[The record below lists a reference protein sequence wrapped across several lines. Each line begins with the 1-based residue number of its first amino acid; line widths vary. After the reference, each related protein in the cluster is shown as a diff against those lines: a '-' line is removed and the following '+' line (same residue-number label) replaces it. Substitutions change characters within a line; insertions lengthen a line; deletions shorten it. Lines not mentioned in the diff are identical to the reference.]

1 MAICDDCAH
10 RRDCTYPPT
19 KSTRFCDEHD
29 SSEHQNEQVEQVEQV
44 EWDLTRMLTDW
55 GYSPQEKT

>member
-10 RRDCTYPPT
+10 RRDCTYPRT
-19 KSTRFCDEHD
+19 ESTHYCDEHD
-29 SSEHQNEQVEQVEQV
+29 SSQPQNEQVEQV
-44 EWDLTRMLTDW
+44 EWDLTTMLTDW